1 MNGNYER
8 DEFEFDGSNCQSSF
22 SINVGVYSEEHAIKR
37 RTSATRRVSDKIGMM
52 SMLYQRSVGKFRDPY
67 KLCKKREINDYRS
80 EWYQRSKRSIPF
92 KVLETSATDAILAMD
107 RTGSYMF
114 AVGDGRKS
122 YSALR
127 AFPSKYLT
135 LFPAISLRLYGESL
149 YIIGYEIGKL

>member
-1 MNGNYER
+1 MNENYER